1 MENKTYYFSSKGHF
15 GGDGSKESPFCNLH
29 EAKKLDIHPGDSLL
43 LERGSVFERQWL
55 HLHDHVGTKERPIV
69 VGCYGEGALPVIRTE
84 GLGLWY
90 QDYGAKRRYT
100 GEYHAHRALRPRSE
114 GQCV

>member
-43 LERGSVFERQWL
+43 LERGSVFEN
-55 HLHDHVGTKERPIV
+55 DS
-69 VGCYGEGALPVIRTE
+69 GCTCMTMWE
-84 GLGLWY
+84 
-90 QDYGAKRRYT
+90 
-100 GEYHAHRALRPRSE
+100 PRSDPLW
-114 GQCV
+114 